1 MKTRNLFAVV
11 AAILVSAPLFF
22 VACNGDNSQT
32 QDSGPQNNPDAAGKD
47 VQQTQD
53 TGTNDVQQTTDGGAC
68 LTFDN
73 TLVPGYPNN
82 IPQP

>member
-1 MKTRNLFAVV
+1 MKTRHLLAAV
-11 AAILVSAPLFF
+11 AAVIVAAPLFF

-32 QDSGPQNNPDAAGKD
+32 QDSGPQNGQDAGKD

-53 TGTNDVQQTTDGGAC
+53 TGTSDVQQQTDGAAC

-73 TLVPGYPNN
+73 TLVPGFPNN

>member
-1 MKTRNLFAVV
+1 MKTRNLLAVV
-11 AAILVSAPLFF
+11 AAIIVSAPLFF

-32 QDSGPQNNPDAAGKD
+32 QDSGPQNNPDAGKD

>member
-1 MKTRNLFAVV
+1 MKTRNLLALVAVV
-11 AAILVSAPLFF
+11 VVSAPLVN
-22 VACNGDNSQT
+22 VACNGDSTQT
-32 QDSGPQNNPDAAGKD
+32 DSGPQNFDAGKD
-47 VQQTQD
+47 VQVTD
-53 TGTNDVQQTTDGGAC
+53 TGTNDVQQTDAGNDGAAC